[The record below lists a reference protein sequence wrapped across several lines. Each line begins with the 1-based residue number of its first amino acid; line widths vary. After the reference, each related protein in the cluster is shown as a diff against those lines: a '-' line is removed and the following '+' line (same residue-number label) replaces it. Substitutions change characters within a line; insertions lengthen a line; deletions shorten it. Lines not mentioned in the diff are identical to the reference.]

1 MRKEERKGDK
11 LSKSME
17 CGKEGERG
25 NIQMRQTSM

>member
-1 MRKEERKGDK
+1 MRKEGREIR
-11 LSKSME
+11 LSKSKE